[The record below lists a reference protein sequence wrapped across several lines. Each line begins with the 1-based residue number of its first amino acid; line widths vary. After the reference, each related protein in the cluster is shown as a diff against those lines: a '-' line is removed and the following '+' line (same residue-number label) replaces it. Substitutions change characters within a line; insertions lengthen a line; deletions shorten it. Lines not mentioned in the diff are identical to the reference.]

1 MEADEIVNTI
11 RTLALSS
18 YLKARQADDIRHDLA
33 ASLKFTSGPYV
44 PGDKVWYYAIDEN
57 KLKRG
62 KKYGRWWKAEV
73 VGNKR
78 SMVIIDLGTKI
89 ISVNQSL
96 LRKDHDL
103 LGDRNPSTSR
113 TC

>member
-1 MEADEIVNTI
+1 M
-11 RTLALSS
+11 
-18 YLKARQADDIRHDLA
+18 
-33 ASLKFTSGPYV
+33 KFTSGPFN

-57 KLKRG
+57 KVKRG

-73 VGNKR
+73 VGTRK

-96 LRKDHDL
+96 LRNDYDL
-103 LGDRNPSTSR
+103 LGDVEIPLAPDESEEPVQKKRKV
-113 TC
+113 